1 MVDLFRSKSEPKKKT
16 PKVVKN
22 TRTAKTGRN
31 NNNNSLDWLEESVL
45 IPRPGTPAVDHTNR
59 IAKRMRIAIV
69 ASLVLG
75 FIAMI
80 GLITSVE
87 GSKKPTGGGGH
98 TQLTSKG
105 RNVATTTIQA
115 WLAEV
120 PSPLPGGQIL
130 SWDGAKTIKGANGKV
145 ELDTFTLETP
155 LAATATSPTG
165 LQDKYYEATVEID
178 LNGLVPIGGPG
189 LQPINGTSGSTNTL
203 SPWPTVS
210 SGAITTSVT
219 PAVTQAITGWLDAYV
234 SGSSSQL
241 AVAVGDP
248 DTSHHYR
255 ALQGVASANF
265 SVLYAAP
272 REAPNVA
279 PAPNNSSP
287 DALLV
292 EVSLNIQWNGEKALA
307 PNTSVD
313 GPPTTTDLL
322 IERANTA
329 APVVVAW
336 GQPGTGPSLKPYGN
350 G

>member
-1 MVDLFRSKSEPKKKT
+1 MS
-16 PKVVKN
+16 
-22 TRTAKTGRN
+22 
-31 NNNNSLDWLEESVL
+31 
-45 IPRPGTPAVDHTNR
+45 
-59 IAKRMRIAIV
+59 
-69 ASLVLG
+69 
-75 FIAMI
+75 
-80 GLITSVE
+80 
-87 GSKKPTGGGGH
+87 
-98 TQLTSKG
+98 
-105 RNVATTTIQA
+105 
-115 WLAEV
+115 
-120 PSPLPGGQIL
+120 
-130 SWDGAKTIKGANGKV
+130 
-145 ELDTFTLETP
+145 
-155 LAATATSPTG
+155 
-165 LQDKYYEATVEID
+165 
-178 LNGLVPIGGPG
+178 
-189 LQPINGTSGSTNTL
+189 
-203 SPWPTVS
+203 
-210 SGAITTSVT
+210 
-219 PAVTQAITGWLDAYV
+219 GWLDAYV